1 MEAKKTALW
10 LRIKQWSGTEAFRY
24 VAAGFIV
31 MVLALLSALGKYAP
45 ALAVTI
51 ALAEVLVLLIVPLIR
66 RDVVLYYMLFIV
78 FAGTALSN
86 ATFVY
91 NDYNAPLYTFV
102 QLPFV
107 QSTHVPVLLFLPL
120 LFLFGR
126 GEIPFLSKLSEHK
139 ALRTTLRFMCLMF
152 LTGALFG
159 FVVRWCNDNSLRDT
173 YDLWYYIYEGN
184 LLIYLNLL
192 FLSVGLTYC
201 FVTSKKLVGEFE
213 NYLLVFLFGIAA
225 ATVFSVLFGWSA
237 DYMDNTTLL
246 LSQSAIYGVF
256 LLVYPLYGKKPKS
269 VKILSLVLGAASVF
283 AMLFKSSELGGKWWI
298 YVFFTLLVL
307 LFKMFFSKKRVL
319 KIAAVA
325 VALGAVGGVVLFM
338 NVDFDLGLSETKMH
352 QFFDLLNVF
361 DRHWYSSLPESPKVR
376 IDEFVNVLIEYVK
389 KPYFAL
395 FGKGFGATVTKHWGE
410 TDWSIDSVNVFSQ
423 LELKNQVF
431 GIMHETVNR
440 LILAFGVVGI
450 AFIVR
455 EIWFAIRRFR
465 DSFPCLI
472 GFVWFIFFYNTVY
485 SALYI
490 GLVCLLFSKIG
501 NGETAQ
507 AEPSSPDAPEEE
519 NAVEQ

>member
-1 MEAKKTALW
+1 MEPEKTTLR
-10 LRIKQWSGTEAFRY
+10 LRIKQWSKTEEFRY
-24 VAAGFIV
+24 VAAGVAV

-51 ALAEVLVLLIVPLIR
+51 ALAEVLALLIVPLIR
-66 RDVVLYYMLFIV
+66 RDPVLYYMLFIV

-86 ATFVY
+86 STFVY

-120 LFLFGR
+120 LILFGR
-126 GEIPFLSKLSEHK
+126 GEIPFLTKLSEHRT
-139 ALRTTLRFMCLMF
+139 LRNTLRFICLMF

-192 FLSVGLTYC
+192 FLTVGLTYC
-201 FVTSKKLVGEFE
+201 FLTSEKLVGEFE
-213 NYLLVFLFGIAA
+213 NYLLVFLFGISA
-225 ATVFSVLFGWSA
+225 ATVLSVLFGWSA

-246 LSQSAIYGVF
+246 LSQAAIFSVF
-256 LLVYPLYGKKPKS
+256 LLVYPLYGNKPRR

-283 AMLFKSSELGGKWWI
+283 AMLIKSSELGGKWWI

-307 LFKMFFSKKRVL
+307 LFKMFFSKKLVP
-319 KIAAVA
+319 KIVAVA
-325 VALGAVGGVVLFM
+325 IALGAVGVVVLFM

-352 QFFDLLNVF
+352 QFFDVLNVF
-361 DRHWYSSLPESPKVR
+361 GPHWYSNLPESPKVR
-376 IDEFVNVLIEYVK
+376 IDELVNVVIEYVK

-395 FGKGFGATVTKHWGE
+395 FGKGFAATVTKHWGE
-410 TDWSIDSVNVFSQ
+410 TDWSMESVNVFSR

-440 LILAFGVVGI
+440 LVLAFGLVGV

-455 EIWFAIRRFR
+455 ETWFVIRRFK

-472 GFVWFIFFYNTVY
+472 GFLWFIFFYNTVY

-490 GLVCLLFSKIG
+490 GLCCFLFAKIG
-501 NGETAQ
+501 KEDAGS
-507 AEPSSPDAPEEE
+507 AELSLPALPEEE
-519 NAVEQ
+519 NG